1 MNLSEFLGAL
11 PIESASKI
19 TWELIASEGYDTLEK
34 ISTLT
39 QAQIANIGKTTAKTI
54 GDKRAAKI
62 YNSFHS
68 QYIQDLLVYTDK
80 WVTADTNE
88 PAQVTTSVS
97 ADSPLSALAGKN
109 IVVTGTAP
117 ISRNELKK
125 ILESIGAKVQS
136 AVSKTTDILL
146 TESLDST
153 SSKAKAAK
161 ANGVK
166 IMTYLEALP
175 ADIVH

>member
-1 MNLSEFLGAL
+1 MTFDENHKE
-11 PIESASKI
+11 
-19 TWELIASEGYDTLEK
+19 
-34 ISTLT
+34 
-39 QAQIANIGKTTAKTI
+39 
-54 GDKRAAKI
+54 
-62 YNSFHS
+62 
-68 QYIQDLLVYTDK
+68 VCTDK